1 MGLTD
6 VPLSCLACRNKLK
19 LALTN
24 MKKAHFS
31 VTGMSCSA
39 CSARVDKCVR
49 ALPGVRE
56 VEVNLLTGSMVA
68 DFDEARL
75 KEDDIIATVVTA
87 GYGAAVQDAAVPPDT
102 RRDSAPLLCR
112 FLLSLAF
119 LLPMMVLHHALHGGV
134 SIAAQALLLLPILW
148 LNRKF
153 FISGSRAL
161 RQKAP
166 NMDTLIAMGAAAGIL
181 YSIVDVCWLHSGV
194 VYLESAGMILTL
206 ITFGKWLEA
215 RSTGRTGSALE
226 KLRELLPDTATLLR
240 DSTPVTVPA
249 DTVQP
254 GDILLVRPGERIP
267 ADGDVQQGASTIDE
281 AALTGESMPVDKQPG
296 SPVYAGTVNGYGALQ
311 IIVRRCRRDSSLSDI
326 ITMVGEAAA
335 AKAPIAR
342 LADRISG
349 VFVPVV
355 VLIALLTALVWILVG
370 STVSFA
376 MGCAIAVLVISCP
389 CALGLATP
397 VAIMVGAGKGAELGI
412 LFRSGEAME
421 NARNTTAVILDKT
434 GTITAGAP
442 VVTDV
447 IPMNGTG
454 RDELLRIAA
463 ALEAGSRHPIA
474 DAIRQFTAGAS
485 HPELQNHTYLPGL
498 GVQGSI
504 DAQVCA
510 AGNAALM
517 HQLGISVD
525 FPLAARMADEGK
537 TPLYLSR
544 AASLLG
550 IIAVADT
557 IKPDSAEAIRS
568 MQQSGLRVIMMT
580 GDNERTAKA
589 VAAQVGIREIRAD
602 VRPADKAAM
611 VHMLRDEGYRVTMVG
626 DGINDAPALTCADV
640 GIAIG
645 AGTDVAIE
653 SADIILLRSSLCDV
667 VTALRLSRAII
678 RNIRQNL
685 FWAFFYN
692 ILAIPLAAG
701 VYYPLLGRT
710 LSPGIAAA
718 AMSLSSFC
726 VVANA
731 LRLRR
736 QKFGQKQSAT
746 IPSPQPNTPITM
758 SHTTVISVTGMM
770 CPHCERHM
778 AEALLALP
786 GVTACTASHKE
797 NCVTIESAQTLSDE
811 LLRCTVEKAG
821 YQYGGI
827 KN

>member
-1 MGLTD
+1 
-6 VPLSCLACRNKLK
+6 
-19 LALTN
+19 

-31 VTGMSCSA
+31 VTGMNCSA
-39 CSARVDKCVR
+39 CSARVDQCVR

-56 VEVNLLTGSMVA
+56 VDVNLLTGSMVA
-68 DFDEARL
+68 AFDDTQVE
-75 KEDDIIATVVTA
+75 ENDIITAIVAA
-87 GYGAAVQDAAVPPDT
+87 GYGAAVQEASATPDT
-102 RRDSAPLLCR
+102 RRDSAPLLRR
-112 FLLSLAF
+112 FLISLAF
-119 LLPMMVLHHALHGGV
+119 LLPMMVLHHVQQDGMSTAV
-134 SIAAQALLLLPILW
+134 QALLLLPILW
-148 LNRKF
+148 FNRNF
-153 FISGSRAL
+153 FITGSRAIL
-161 RQKAP
+161 QKAP
-166 NMDTLIAMGAAAGIL
+166 NMDSLIALGAAASIL

-194 VYLESAGMILTL
+194 GYLESAGMILTL

-215 RSTGRTGSALE
+215 RATGRTGSALE
-226 KLRELLPDTATLLR
+226 KLRALLPDNANLLR
-240 DSTPVTVPA
+240 DGIPITVPA

-254 GDILLVRPGERIP
+254 GDILLVHPGERIP
-267 ADGDVQQGASTIDE
+267 VDGDVQQGVSTIDE
-281 AALTGESMPVDKQPG
+281 AALTGESMPVDKSLG
-296 SPVYAGTVNGYGALQ
+296 SPVYAGTVNGHGALR
-311 IIVRRCRRDSSLSDI
+311 IIVRRCRRDSALSDI

-349 VFVPVV
+349 FFVPAV
-355 VLIALLTALVWILVG
+355 VLISLLTTLIWMLVG
-370 STVSFA
+370 SPFSFA
-376 MGCAIAVLVISCP
+376 VGCAIAVLVISCP

-397 VAIMVGAGKGAELGI
+397 VAIMVGAGKGAERGI
-412 LFRSGEAME
+412 LFRSGAAME

-447 IPMNGTG
+447 LPMHGTN

-463 ALEAGSRHPIA
+463 ALEAENRHPIA
-474 DAIRQFTAGAS
+474 DAIKQFTAGMA
-485 HPELQNHTYLPGL
+485 HPELQQHTYLPGL
-498 GVQGSI
+498 GVQGTI
-504 DAQVCA
+504 NEQVCA

-517 HQLGISVD
+517 QQLGIGVD
-525 FPLAARMADEGK
+525 SSLAAHLADEGK
-537 TPLYLSR
+537 TPLYISCGT
-544 AASLLG
+544 SLLG
-550 IIAVADT
+550 IIAVSDA
-557 IKPDSAEAIRS
+557 INPDSSEAIRN
-568 MQQSGLRVIMMT
+568 MQQRGLRVIMMT

-589 VAAQVGIREIRAD
+589 VATQTGISEIRAN

-611 VHMLRDEGYRVTMVG
+611 VRTLQEEGYRVAMVG

-653 SADIILLRSSLCDV
+653 SANIILLRSSLCDV
-667 VTALRLSRAII
+667 VAAFRLSRAII

-701 VYYPLLGRT
+701 LYYPQLGRA

-731 LRLRR
+731 LRLSRLNL
-736 QKFGQKQSAT
+736 GQKESAT
-746 IPSPQPNTPITM
+746 FPSPQQNVTM
-758 SHTTVISVTGMM
+758 SHTTVITVTGMM

-778 AEALLALP
+778 TEALLAIT

-797 NCVTIESAQTLSDE
+797 NSVTIQSTESLSEDI
-811 LLRCTVEKAG
+811 LRSTVEKAG

>member
-1 MGLTD
+1 
-6 VPLSCLACRNKLK
+6 
-19 LALTN
+19 
-24 MKKAHFS
+24 MKKAHFR

-39 CSARVDKCVR
+39 CSARVDRCVR
-49 ALPGVRE
+49 VLPGVQA

-68 DFDEARL
+68 EFDESQQSAGC
-75 KEDDIIATVVTA
+75 IIAAVEAA
-87 GYGAAVQDAAVPPDT
+87 GYGAELQKNAPAPDT
-102 RRDSAPLLCR
+102 RKDSRPLLRR
-112 FLLSLAF
+112 FLLSLVF

-166 NMDTLIAMGAAAGIL
+166 NMDTLIALGAAAGIL

-226 KLRELLPDTATLLR
+226 KLRELLPDTANLLR
-240 DSTPVTVPA
+240 GGTPITVPA

-267 ADGDVQQGASTIDE
+267 ADGDVQQGVSTIDE

-296 SPVYAGTVNGYGALQ
+296 SPVYAGTINGHGALH
-311 IIVRRCRRDSSLSDI
+311 ILVRRCRKDSSLSDI

-349 VFVPVV
+349 IFVPAV
-355 VLIALLTALVWILVG
+355 VLIALLTALTWILVG

-412 LFRSGEAME
+412 LFRSGEVME

-447 IPMNGTG
+447 LPMNGTG

-463 ALEAGSRHPIA
+463 ALEAGSQHPIA
-474 DAIRQFTAGAS
+474 DAIRQFTAGMAY
-485 HPELQNHTYLPGL
+485 PEQQHHTYLPGL

-504 DAQVCA
+504 NEQVCA

-517 HQLGISVD
+517 HRLGISVD
-525 FPLAARMADEGK
+525 SPLAARMADEGK
-537 TPLYLSR
+537 TPLFISCGTT
-544 AASLLG
+544 LLG
-550 IIAVADT
+550 MIAVADA

-580 GDNERTAKA
+580 GDNARTAQA
-589 VAAQVGIREIRAD
+589 VAAQVGISEIRTD

-611 VHMLRDEGYRVTMVG
+611 VHRLRDEGYKVAMVG

-667 VTALRLSRAII
+667 VAALRLSRAII

-692 ILAIPLAAG
+692 ILTIPLAAG

-736 QKFGQKQSAT
+736 LKFGQKESAT
-746 IPSPQPNTPITM
+746 IPSPQQNTTITM
-758 SHTTVISVTGMM
+758 NHTTVITVTGMM

-778 AEALLALP
+778 TEAILALP

-797 NCVTIESAQTLSDE
+797 NCVTIQSAERLSDE
-811 LLRCTVEKAG
+811 LLRSTVEKAG

>member
-1 MGLTD
+1 M
-6 VPLSCLACRNKLK
+6 N
-19 LALTN
+19 
-24 MKKAHFS
+24 
-31 VTGMSCSA
+31 CSA
-39 CSARVDKCVR
+39 CSARVDQCVR

-56 VEVNLLTGSMVA
+56 VDVNLLTGSMVA
-68 DFDEARL
+68 AFDDTQVE
-75 KEDDIIATVVTA
+75 ENDIITAIVAA
-87 GYGAAVQDAAVPPDT
+87 GYGAAVQEASATPDT
-102 RRDSAPLLCR
+102 RRDRAPLLRR
-112 FLLSLAF
+112 FLISLAF

-153 FISGSRAL
+153 FITGSRAL
-161 RQKAP
+161 LQKAP
-166 NMDTLIAMGAAAGIL
+166 NMDSLIALGAAASIL

-194 VYLESAGMILTL
+194 SYLESAGMILTL
-206 ITFGKWLEA
+206 ITFGKWIEA
-215 RSTGRTGSALE
+215 RATGHTGSALE
-226 KLRELLPDTATLLR
+226 KLRALLPDNANLLR
-240 DSTPVTVPA
+240 DGIPITVPA

-254 GDILLVRPGERIP
+254 GDTLLVRPGERIP
-267 ADGDVQQGASTIDE
+267 VDGDVQQGVSTIDE
-281 AALTGESMPVDKQPG
+281 AALTGESMPVDKSLG
-296 SPVYAGTVNGYGALQ
+296 SPVYAGTVNGHGALR
-311 IIVRRCRRDSSLSDI
+311 IIVRRCRRDSALSDI

-349 VFVPVV
+349 FFVPAV
-355 VLIALLTALVWILVG
+355 VLISLLTTLIWMLVG
-370 STVSFA
+370 SPFSFA
-376 MGCAIAVLVISCP
+376 VGCAIAVLVISCP

-397 VAIMVGAGKGAELGI
+397 VAIMVGAGKGAERGI
-412 LFRSGEAME
+412 LFRSGAAME

-447 IPMNGTG
+447 LPMHGTN

-463 ALEAGSRHPIA
+463 ALEAENRHPIA
-474 DAIRQFTAGAS
+474 DAIKQFTAGMA
-485 HPELQNHTYLPGL
+485 HPELQQHTYLPGL
-498 GVQGSI
+498 GVQGTI
-504 DAQVCA
+504 NEQVCA

-517 HQLGISVD
+517 QQLGIGVD
-525 FPLAARMADEGK
+525 SSLAEHLADEGK
-537 TPLYLSR
+537 TPLYISCGT
-544 AASLLG
+544 SLLG
-550 IIAVADT
+550 IISVSDA
-557 IKPDSAEAIRS
+557 IKPDSSEAIRN
-568 MQQSGLRVIMMT
+568 MQQRGLRVIMMT

-589 VAAQVGIREIRAD
+589 VATQTGISEIRAN

-611 VHMLRDEGYRVTMVG
+611 VRTLQEEGYRVAMVG
-626 DGINDAPALTCADV
+626 DGINDTPALTCADV

-667 VTALRLSRAII
+667 VSAFRLSRAII

-701 VYYPLLGRT
+701 LYYPLLGRT

-731 LRLRR
+731 LRLSRLHL
-736 QKFGQKQSAT
+736 GQKESAT
-746 IPSPQPNTPITM
+746 FPSPQQNVTM
-758 SHTTVISVTGMM
+758 SHTTVITVTGMM

-778 AEALLALP
+778 TEALLALP

-797 NCVTIESAQTLSDE
+797 NSVTIQSTESLSEDI
-811 LLRCTVEKAG
+811 LRSTVEKAG

>member
-1 MGLTD
+1 M
-6 VPLSCLACRNKLK
+6 N
-19 LALTN
+19 
-24 MKKAHFS
+24 
-31 VTGMSCSA
+31 CSA
-39 CSARVDKCVR
+39 CSARVDQCVR

-56 VEVNLLTGSMVA
+56 VDVNLLTGSMVA
-68 DFDEARL
+68 AFDDTQVE
-75 KEDDIIATVVTA
+75 ENDIITAIVAA
-87 GYGAAVQDAAVPPDT
+87 GYGAAVQEASATPDT
-102 RRDSAPLLCR
+102 RRDRAPLLRR
-112 FLLSLAF
+112 FLISLAF

-153 FISGSRAL
+153 FITGSRAL
-161 RQKAP
+161 LQKAP
-166 NMDTLIAMGAAAGIL
+166 NMDSLIALGAAASIL

-194 VYLESAGMILTL
+194 SYLESAGMILTL
-206 ITFGKWLEA
+206 ITFGKWIEA
-215 RSTGRTGSALE
+215 RATGHTGSALE
-226 KLRELLPDTATLLR
+226 KLRALLPDNANLLR
-240 DSTPVTVPA
+240 DGIPITVPA

-267 ADGDVQQGASTIDE
+267 VDGDVQQGVSTIDE
-281 AALTGESMPVDKQPG
+281 AALTGESMPVDKSLG
-296 SPVYAGTVNGYGALQ
+296 SPVYAGTVNGHGALR
-311 IIVRRCRRDSSLSDI
+311 IIVRRCRRDSALSDI

-349 VFVPVV
+349 FFVPAV
-355 VLIALLTALVWILVG
+355 VLISLLTTLIWMLVG
-370 STVSFA
+370 SPFSFA
-376 MGCAIAVLVISCP
+376 VGCAIAVLVISCP

-397 VAIMVGAGKGAELGI
+397 VAIMVGAGKGAERGI
-412 LFRSGEAME
+412 LFRSGAAME

-447 IPMNGTG
+447 LPMHGTN

-463 ALEAGSRHPIA
+463 ALEAENRHPIA
-474 DAIRQFTAGAS
+474 DAIKQFTAGMA
-485 HPELQNHTYLPGL
+485 HPELQQHTYLPGL
-498 GVQGSI
+498 GVQGTI
-504 DAQVCA
+504 NEQVCA

-517 HQLGISVD
+517 QQLGIGVD
-525 FPLAARMADEGK
+525 SSLAEHLADEGK
-537 TPLYLSR
+537 TPLYISCGT
-544 AASLLG
+544 SLLG
-550 IIAVADT
+550 IISVSDA
-557 IKPDSAEAIRS
+557 IKPDSSEAIRN
-568 MQQSGLRVIMMT
+568 MQQRGLRVIMMT

-589 VAAQVGIREIRAD
+589 VATQTGISEIRAN

-611 VHMLRDEGYRVTMVG
+611 VRTLQEEGYRVAMVG
-626 DGINDAPALTCADV
+626 DGINDTPALTCADV

-667 VTALRLSRAII
+667 VSAFRLSRAII

-701 VYYPLLGRT
+701 LYYPLLGRT

-731 LRLRR
+731 LRLSRLHL
-736 QKFGQKQSAT
+736 GQKESAT
-746 IPSPQPNTPITM
+746 FPSPQQNVTM
-758 SHTTVISVTGMM
+758 SHTTVITVTGMM

-778 AEALLALP
+778 TEALLALP

-797 NCVTIESAQTLSDE
+797 NSVTIQSTESLSEDI
-811 LLRCTVEKAG
+811 LRSTVEKAG

>member
-1 MGLTD
+1 
-6 VPLSCLACRNKLK
+6 
-19 LALTN
+19 
-24 MKKAHFS
+24 MKKVHFS

-49 ALPGVRE
+49 SLPGVCE

-68 DFDEARL
+68 DFDDARL
-75 KEDDIIATVVTA
+75 KEDDIISAIVTA
-87 GYGAAVQDAAVPPDT
+87 GYGAAVQETSTPPDT
-102 RRDSAPLLCR
+102 RRDSAPLLRR

-119 LLPMMVLHHALHGGV
+119 LLPMMVLHHALHGGM

-148 LNRKF
+148 LNRQF
-153 FISGSRAL
+153 FISGSRSL

-166 NMDTLIAMGAAAGIL
+166 NMDTLIALGAAAGIL

-206 ITFGKWLEA
+206 ITFGKWLES

-226 KLRELLPDTATLLR
+226 KLRGLLPDNANLLR
-240 DSTPVTVPA
+240 NGSPVTVPA

-267 ADGDVQQGASTIDE
+267 ADGDVQQGVSTIDE
-281 AALTGESMPVDKQPG
+281 SALTGESMPADKQPG
-296 SPVYAGTVNGYGALQ
+296 SPVYAGSVNGHGALH

-349 VFVPVV
+349 IFVPAVI
-355 VLIALLTALVWILVG
+355 LMALLTALVWILVG
-370 STVSFA
+370 STVPFA
-376 MGCAIAVLVISCP
+376 LGCAIAVLVISCP

-412 LFRSGEAME
+412 LFRSGEVME
-421 NARNTTAVILDKT
+421 NARNTTAIILDKT
-434 GTITAGAP
+434 GTITAGVP

-447 IPMNGTG
+447 IPMTDTG

-463 ALEAGSRHPIA
+463 ALEAGSQHPIA
-474 DAIRQFTAGAS
+474 DAIRQFTAGITC
-485 HPELQNHTYLPGL
+485 PEMQHHTYLPGM
-498 GVQGSI
+498 GVQGRI
-504 DAQVCA
+504 NEQVCA

-517 HQLGISVD
+517 QQLGICVD
-525 FPLAARMADEGK
+525 SPLAARMADAGK
-537 TPLYLSR
+537 TPLYISCGTTLQ
-544 AASLLG
+544 G
-550 IIAVADT
+550 MIAVADA

-568 MQQSGLRVIMMT
+568 MQQNGLRVIMMT

-589 VAAQVGIREIRAD
+589 VAAQVGISEIRAD

-611 VHMLRDEGYRVTMVG
+611 VHTLRDEGYRVAMVG

-645 AGTDVAIE
+645 TGTDVAIE

-667 VTALRLSRAII
+667 VAALRLSRAII

-692 ILAIPLAAG
+692 ILTIPLAAG
-701 VYYPLLGRT
+701 IYYPLLGIT

-718 AMSLSSFC
+718 AMSLSSGC

-736 QKFGQKQSAT
+736 LKFGQKESAT
-746 IPSPQPNTPITM
+746 LPSPQPNTPITM
-758 SHTTVISVTGMM
+758 SHTTVITITGMM

-778 AEALLALP
+778 TEALLALP

-797 NCVTIESAQTLSDE
+797 NCVTIQSAEALSDE
-811 LLRCTVEKAG
+811 LLRSTVEKAG

>member
-1 MGLTD
+1 
-6 VPLSCLACRNKLK
+6 
-19 LALTN
+19 
-24 MKKAHFS
+24 MKKAHFR

-39 CSARVDKCVR
+39 CSARVDRCVR
-49 ALPGVRE
+49 VLPGVQA

-68 DFDEARL
+68 EFDESQQSA
-75 KEDDIIATVVTA
+75 DCIIAAVVAA
-87 GYGAAVQDAAVPPDT
+87 GYGAELQKNAPAPDT
-102 RRDSAPLLCR
+102 RKDSRPLLRR
-112 FLLSLAF
+112 FLLSLVF

-166 NMDTLIAMGAAAGIL
+166 NMDTLIALGAAAGIL

-226 KLRELLPDTATLLR
+226 KLRELLPDTANLLR
-240 DSTPVTVPA
+240 DGTPVTVPA

-267 ADGDVQQGASTIDE
+267 ADGDVQQGISTIDE
-281 AALTGESMPVDKQPG
+281 AALTGESMSVDKQPG
-296 SPVYAGTVNGYGALQ
+296 SPVYAGTVNGHGALH
-311 IIVRRCRRDSSLSDI
+311 ILVRRCRKDSSLSDI

-349 VFVPVV
+349 IFVPAV
-355 VLIALLTALVWILVG
+355 VLIALLTALTWILVG

-412 LFRSGEAME
+412 LFRSGEVME

-447 IPMNGTG
+447 LPMNGTG

-474 DAIRQFTAGAS
+474 DAIRQFTAGMAY
-485 HPELQNHTYLPGL
+485 PELQHHTYLPGL

-504 DAQVCA
+504 NELVCA

-517 HQLGISVD
+517 HRLGTSVD
-525 FPLAARMADEGK
+525 SPLAARMADEGK
-537 TPLYLSR
+537 TPLYISR
-544 AASLLG
+544 GTTLLG
-550 IIAVADT
+550 IIAVADA

-580 GDNERTAKA
+580 GDNARTAQA
-589 VAAQVGIREIRAD
+589 VAAQVGISEIRAD

-611 VHMLRDEGYRVTMVG
+611 VHRLRDEGYKVAMVG

-667 VTALRLSRAII
+667 SSALRLSRAII

-692 ILAIPLAAG
+692 ILTIPLAAG

-736 QKFGQKQSAT
+736 LKFGQKESAT

-758 SHTTVISVTGMM
+758 SHTTVITVTGMM

-778 AEALLALP
+778 TEAILALP

-797 NCVTIESAQTLSDE
+797 NCVTIQSAETLSDE
-811 LLRCTVEKAG
+811 LLRSAVEKAG

>member
-1 MGLTD
+1 
-6 VPLSCLACRNKLK
+6 
-19 LALTN
+19 
-24 MKKAHFS
+24 MKKAHFR
-31 VTGMSCSA
+31 VTGMNCSA
-39 CSARVDKCVR
+39 CSARVDQCVR

-56 VEVNLLTGSMVA
+56 VDVNLLTGSMVA
-68 DFDEARL
+68 AFDDTQVE
-75 KEDDIIATVVTA
+75 ENDIITAIVAA
-87 GYGAAVQDAAVPPDT
+87 GYGAAVQEASATPDT
-102 RRDSAPLLCR
+102 RRDRAPLLRR
-112 FLLSLAF
+112 FLISLAF

-153 FISGSRAL
+153 FITGSRAL
-161 RQKAP
+161 LQKAP
-166 NMDTLIAMGAAAGIL
+166 NMDSLIALGAAASIL

-194 VYLESAGMILTL
+194 SYLESAGMILTL
-206 ITFGKWLEA
+206 ITFGKWIEA
-215 RSTGRTGSALE
+215 RATGHTGSALE
-226 KLRELLPDTATLLR
+226 KLRALLPDNANLLR
-240 DSTPVTVPA
+240 DGIPITVPA

-267 ADGDVQQGASTIDE
+267 VDGDVQQGVSTIDE
-281 AALTGESMPVDKQPG
+281 AALTGESMPVDKSLG
-296 SPVYAGTVNGYGALQ
+296 SPVYAGTVNGHGALR
-311 IIVRRCRRDSSLSDI
+311 IIVRRCRRDSALSDI

-349 VFVPVV
+349 FFVPAV
-355 VLIALLTALVWILVG
+355 VLISLLTTLIWMLVG
-370 STVSFA
+370 SPFSFA
-376 MGCAIAVLVISCP
+376 VGCAIAVLVISCP

-397 VAIMVGAGKGAELGI
+397 VAIMVGAGKGAERGI
-412 LFRSGEAME
+412 LFRSGAAME

-447 IPMNGTG
+447 LPMHGTN

-463 ALEAGSRHPIA
+463 ALEAENRHPIA
-474 DAIRQFTAGAS
+474 DAIKQFTAGMA
-485 HPELQNHTYLPGL
+485 HPELQQHTYLPGL
-498 GVQGSI
+498 GVQGTI
-504 DAQVCA
+504 NEQVCA

-517 HQLGISVD
+517 QQLGIGVD
-525 FPLAARMADEGK
+525 SSLAEHLADEGK
-537 TPLYLSR
+537 TPLYISCGT
-544 AASLLG
+544 SLLG
-550 IIAVADT
+550 IISVSDA
-557 IKPDSAEAIRS
+557 IKPDSSEAIRN
-568 MQQSGLRVIMMT
+568 MQQRGLRVIMMT

-589 VAAQVGIREIRAD
+589 VATQTGISEIRAN

-611 VHMLRDEGYRVTMVG
+611 VRTLQEEGYRVAMVG
-626 DGINDAPALTCADV
+626 DGINDTPALTCADV

-667 VTALRLSRAII
+667 VSAFRLSRAII

-701 VYYPLLGRT
+701 LYYPLLGRT

-731 LRLRR
+731 LRLSRLHL
-736 QKFGQKQSAT
+736 GQKESAT
-746 IPSPQPNTPITM
+746 FPSPQQNVTM
-758 SHTTVISVTGMM
+758 SHTTVITVTGMM

-778 AEALLALP
+778 TEALLALP

-797 NCVTIESAQTLSDE
+797 NSVTIQSTESLSEDI
-811 LLRCTVEKAG
+811 LRSTVEKAG

>member
-1 MGLTD
+1 
-6 VPLSCLACRNKLK
+6 
-19 LALTN
+19 
-24 MKKAHFS
+24 
-31 VTGMSCSA
+31 MSCSA
-39 CSARVDKCVR
+39 CAAKVDKCVR
-49 ALPGVRE
+49 SLPGVRTA
-56 VEVNLLTGSMVA
+56 EVNLLTGSMVVE
-68 DFDEARL
+68 FDDTQQ
-75 KEDDIIATVVTA
+75 KEHDIITAIVSA
-87 GYGAAVQDAAVPPDT
+87 GYGAAVQEATAPRDT
-102 RRDSAPLLCR
+102 RRDSAPLLHR
-112 FLLSLAF
+112 FLISLVF
-119 LLPMMVLHHALHGGV
+119 LLPMMVLHHVLQGGMSTAV
-134 SIAAQALLLLPILW
+134 QALLLLPILW
-148 LNRKF
+148 FNRIF
-153 FISGSRAL
+153 FITGSRTL

-166 NMDTLIAMGAAAGIL
+166 NMDTLIALGAAAGIL

-226 KLRELLPDTATLLR
+226 KLRELLPDTANLLR
-240 DSTPVTVPA
+240 DGTPVTVSA

-267 ADGDVQQGASTIDE
+267 ADGDVQQGVSTIDE

-296 SPVYAGTVNGYGALQ
+296 SPVYAGTVNGHGALH
-311 IIVRRCRRDSSLSDI
+311 ILVRRCRRDSSLSDI

-349 VFVPVV
+349 IFVPAV
-355 VLIALLTALVWILVG
+355 VLIALLTALTWILVG

-397 VAIMVGAGKGAELGI
+397 VAIMVGAGKGAEIGI
-412 LFRSGEAME
+412 LFRSGEVME

-447 IPMNGTG
+447 LPINDTG

-463 ALEAGSRHPIA
+463 ALEAGSQHPIA
-474 DAIRQFTAGAS
+474 DAIRQFTAGIAY
-485 HPELQNHTYLPGL
+485 PELQHHTYLPGL

-504 DAQVCA
+504 NELVCA

-517 HQLGISVD
+517 HRLGISVD
-525 FPLAARMADEGK
+525 SPLAARMADEGK
-537 TPLYLSR
+537 TPLYISR
-544 AASLLG
+544 AATLLG
-550 IIAVADT
+550 MIAVADA

-580 GDNERTAKA
+580 GDNARTAQA
-589 VAAQVGIREIRAD
+589 VAAQVGISEIRAD

-611 VHMLRDEGYRVTMVG
+611 VHRLRDEGYKVAMVG

-667 VTALRLSRAII
+667 VAALRLSRAII

-692 ILAIPLAAG
+692 ILTIPLAAG

-736 QKFGQKQSAT
+736 LKFGQKESAT
-746 IPSPQPNTPITM
+746 IPSPQPNTTITM
-758 SHTTVISVTGMM
+758 NHTTVITVITVTGMM

-778 AEALLALP
+778 TEALLALP

-797 NCVTIESAQTLSDE
+797 NCVTIQSAETLSDE
-811 LLRCTVEKAG
+811 LLRSAVEKAG

>member
-1 MGLTD
+1 
-6 VPLSCLACRNKLK
+6 
-19 LALTN
+19 
-24 MKKAHFS
+24 MKKAYFS

-39 CSARVDKCVR
+39 CAARVDKCVR
-49 ALPGVRE
+49 DLPGVRA
-56 VEVNLLTGSMVA
+56 VDVNLLTGSMVA
-68 DFDEARL
+68 EFDDSQLNET
-75 KEDDIIATVVTA
+75 DIIAAIVAA
-87 GYGAAVQDAAVPPDT
+87 GYGASAQEPSTPPAT
-102 RRDSAPLLCR
+102 RRDSAPLLRR
-112 FLLSLAF
+112 FLFSMVF
-119 LLPMMVLHHALHGGV
+119 LLPMMVLHHVLHGGV
-134 SIAAQALLLLPILW
+134 SMAAQALLLLPILW

-161 RQKAP
+161 LQKAP
-166 NMDTLIAMGAAAGIL
+166 NMDTLIALGAAAGIL

-226 KLRELLPDTATLLR
+226 KLRELLPDNANLLR
-240 DSTPVTVPA
+240 NGAATTVPA
-249 DTVQP
+249 DSVQP

-267 ADGDVQQGASTIDE
+267 ADGDVQQGISTIDE
-281 AALTGESMPVDKQPG
+281 AALTGESMPVDKSPG
-296 SPVYAGTVNGYGALQ
+296 SPVYAGTVNGHGALR
-311 IIVRRCRRDSSLSDI
+311 IIVRRCRRDSALSDI

-349 VFVPVV
+349 FFVPAV
-355 VLIALLTALVWILVG
+355 VLISLLTALVWILVG
-370 STVSFA
+370 STVAFA
-376 MGCAIAVLVISCP
+376 MGCAIAVLVVSCP

-397 VAIMVGAGKGAELGI
+397 VAIMVGAGKGAERGI
-412 LFRSGEAME
+412 LFRSGAALE

-434 GTITAGAP
+434 GTITAGSP
-442 VVTDV
+442 IVTDV
-447 IPMNGTG
+447 LPMNGAG

-463 ALEAGSRHPIA
+463 ALEAESRHPIA
-474 DAIRQFTAGAS
+474 DAIKQFTAGMA
-485 HPELQNHTYLPGL
+485 HPELQQHTYLPGL
-498 GVQGSI
+498 GVQGI
-504 DAQVCA
+504 INEQVCA
-510 AGNAALM
+510 AGNTALM
-517 HQLGISVD
+517 QQLGIGVES
-525 FPLAARMADEGK
+525 PLAARMADEGK
-537 TPLYLSR
+537 TPLYISCGTT
-544 AASLLG
+544 LLG
-550 IIAVADT
+550 IIAVADAFN
-557 IKPDSAEAIRS
+557 PDSEKAIRS
-568 MQQSGLRVIMMT
+568 MQQSGLKVIMMT

-589 VAAQVGIREIRAD
+589 IAAQAGISEIRAN
-602 VRPADKAAM
+602 VHPADKAAK
-611 VHMLRDEGYRVTMVG
+611 VRTLREEGYKVAMVG

-667 VTALRLSRAII
+667 MAAFRLSRAII

-692 ILAIPLAAG
+692 ILTIPLAAG
-701 VYYPLLGRT
+701 AYYPLLGKT

-736 QKFGQKQSAT
+736 LNLEKPAT
-746 IPSPQPNTPITM
+746 DFPKPQQNTPITM
-758 SHTTVISVTGMM
+758 SHTTVITVTGMM

-778 AEALLALP
+778 TEALLALP
-786 GVTACTASHKE
+786 GVTDCTASHKE
-797 NCVTIESAQTLSDE
+797 NSVTIQSTESLSEDI
-811 LLRCTVEKAG
+811 LRNTVEKAG

>member
-1 MGLTD
+1 
-6 VPLSCLACRNKLK
+6 
-19 LALTN
+19 
-24 MKKAHFS
+24 MKKAHFR
-31 VTGMSCSA
+31 VTGMNCSA
-39 CSARVDKCVR
+39 CSARVDQCVR

-56 VEVNLLTGSMVA
+56 VDVNLLTGSMVA
-68 DFDEARL
+68 AFDDTQVE
-75 KEDDIIATVVTA
+75 ENDIITAIVAA
-87 GYGAAVQDAAVPPDT
+87 GYGAAVQEASATPDT
-102 RRDSAPLLCR
+102 RRDRAPLLRR
-112 FLLSLAF
+112 FLISLAF

-153 FISGSRAL
+153 FITGSRAL
-161 RQKAP
+161 LQKAP
-166 NMDTLIAMGAAAGIL
+166 NMDSLIALGAAASIL

-194 VYLESAGMILTL
+194 SYLESAGMILTL
-206 ITFGKWLEA
+206 ITFGKWIEA
-215 RSTGRTGSALE
+215 RATGHTGSALE
-226 KLRELLPDTATLLR
+226 KLRALLPDNANLLR
-240 DSTPVTVPA
+240 DGIPITVPA

-254 GDILLVRPGERIP
+254 GDILRVRPGVRAP
-267 ADGDVQQGASTIDE
+267 ADGDVVEGVASVVE
-281 AALTGESMPVDKQPG
+281 AAVRGESMPVDKSLG
-296 SPVYAGTVNGYGALQ
+296 SPVYAGTVNGHGALR
-311 IIVRRCRRDSSLSDI
+311 IIVRRCRRDSALSDI

-349 VFVPVV
+349 FFVPAV
-355 VLIALLTALVWILVG
+355 VLISLLTTLIWMLVG
-370 STVSFA
+370 SPFSFA
-376 MGCAIAVLVISCP
+376 VGCAIAVLVISCP

-397 VAIMVGAGKGAELGI
+397 VAIMVGAGKGAERGI
-412 LFRSGEAME
+412 LFRSGAAME

-447 IPMNGTG
+447 LPMHGTN

-463 ALEAGSRHPIA
+463 ALEAENRHPIA
-474 DAIRQFTAGAS
+474 DAIKQFTAGMA
-485 HPELQNHTYLPGL
+485 HPELQQHTYLPGL
-498 GVQGSI
+498 GVQGTI
-504 DAQVCA
+504 NEQVCA

-517 HQLGISVD
+517 QQLGIGVD
-525 FPLAARMADEGK
+525 SSLAEHLADEGK
-537 TPLYLSR
+537 TPLYISCGT
-544 AASLLG
+544 SLLG
-550 IIAVADT
+550 IISVSDA
-557 IKPDSAEAIRS
+557 IKPDSSEAIRN
-568 MQQSGLRVIMMT
+568 MQQRGLRVIMMT

-589 VAAQVGIREIRAD
+589 VATQTGISEIRAN

-611 VHMLRDEGYRVTMVG
+611 VRTLQEEGYRVAMVD
-626 DGINDAPALTCADV
+626 DGINDTPALTCADV

-667 VTALRLSRAII
+667 VSAFRLSRAII

-701 VYYPLLGRT
+701 LYYPLLGRT

-731 LRLRR
+731 LRLSRLHL
-736 QKFGQKQSAT
+736 GQKESAT
-746 IPSPQPNTPITM
+746 FPSPQQNVTM
-758 SHTTVISVTGMM
+758 SHTTVITVTGMM

-778 AEALLALP
+778 TEALLALP

-797 NCVTIESAQTLSDE
+797 NSVTIQSTESLSEDI
-811 LLRCTVEKAG
+811 LRSTVEKAG